1 MRIVALAAVGV
12 APELELAFVPPEKLR
27 IIIVRAHLVEVT
39 EPFVESVAIRDAGRS
54 FVAQS
59 PFADGRRFVGGGL
72 QEFRHGQVL
81 RRQRHARVSAN
92 ARMSGVPTGHQA
104 ATRGRAD
111 GASGIALSEA
121 HSFLRQP
128 IYVRSP
134 NLLLAVTAEVAIT
147 KVVRQNEN
155 DVGFVRR
162 TGLEPA
168 EIRSLRLG

>member
-1 MRIVALAAVGV
+1 
-12 APELELAFVPPEKLR
+12 
-27 IIIVRAHLVEVT
+27 
-39 EPFVESVAIRDAGRS
+39 
-54 FVAQS
+54 
-59 PFADGRRFVGGGL
+59 
-72 QEFRHGQVL
+72 
-81 RRQRHARVSAN
+81 ARVSAN
-92 ARMSGVPTGHQA
+92 ARMSGVPAGHQA

-134 NLLLAVTAEVAIT
+134 NLLLAVAAEVAIT

-162 TGLEPA
+162 SGLEPA
-168 EIRSLRLG
+168 EIRSLLLGEDQAAEAGQHPGQITKMVHDGAF